1 MSSIYGVDL
10 SWEFVNPVGTFMS
23 VFRDRIQA
31 IKRTLSNIET
41 DVHLYPGKL
50 RGSNSGSFP
59 NVHAGV
65 YYYSNMPHFWVV
77 KIRVQTC
84 SAPSLKPVLTWNV
97 TIGADVHDDVTEGCF
112 NGGRPYFPEGPLVQ
126 FHPVVRITPGQKKK
140 HTALIIACLENT
152 FFWQRRWFL
161 QLIYCLIWGTP
172 VQYVM
177 HVANVTIL
185 DF

>member
-1 MSSIYGVDL
+1 MPNQPCQVNFNYYTNINLWENCTFNRVQFRRMPSSSMSSIYGADL
-10 SWEFVNPVGTFMS
+10 TWEFVNPVGTFMS

-31 IKRTLSNIET
+31 IKRTSSNIET

-77 KIRVQTC
+77 KIRVQTR
-84 SAPSLKPVLTWNV
+84 SAPLLKPVLTWNV
-97 TIGADVHDDVTEGCF
+97 TIWADVHDDATEGCS

-126 FHPVVRITPGQKKK
+126 FHPVVRITPGQKK
-140 HTALIIACLENT
+140 NT
-152 FFWQRRWFL
+152 Q
-161 QLIYCLIWGTP
+161 
-172 VQYVM
+172 
-177 HVANVTIL
+177 H
-185 DF
+185 